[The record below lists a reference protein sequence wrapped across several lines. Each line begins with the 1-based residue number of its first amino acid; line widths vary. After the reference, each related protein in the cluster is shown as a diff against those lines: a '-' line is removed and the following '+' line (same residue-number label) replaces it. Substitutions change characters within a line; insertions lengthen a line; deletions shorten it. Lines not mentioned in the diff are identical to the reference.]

1 MKLKGLMVSA
11 VVAAA
16 VALPG
21 AAVAGGHNWPEKP
34 IKMIIPFGPGGAADT
49 LGRTVGEAMSKALGQ
64 QIVGENVTGAGGTI
78 GVTALANS
86 TADNYTIGV
95 INVSTTVIAPATN
108 SKITYDPLKDFE
120 YVAMLGGA
128 PTVLA
133 VNPGLGIKTL
143 DELLAMAKSAN
154 PPMVYGSPGATT
166 MSNLAPAKFF
176 ADTGTPVEHIPYKG
190 AAEAVIDAVA
200 GHIPMTG
207 TTLSTARAQLD
218 DGNLIALAISSK
230 QRHPAFPNV
239 PTFAEL
245 GFPAVTSL
253 TWFGIGAPA
262 GTDPAVVAKL
272 NAAANAALQMP
283 EVAEKLENL
292 GYVLDV
298 MSPEE
303 FRAYQVSQMEIFGPV
318 AKSVVK

>member
-120 YVAMLGGA
+120 YVAMLGAHRSGRE
-128 PTVLA
+128 
-133 VNPGLGIKTL
+133 PG
-143 DELLAMAKSAN
+143 
-154 PPMVYGSPGATT
+154 PWHQ
-166 MSNLAPAKFF
+166 
-176 ADTGTPVEHIPYKG
+176 DTG
-190 AAEAVIDAVA
+190 
-200 GHIPMTG
+200 
-207 TTLSTARAQLD
+207 
-218 DGNLIALAISSK
+218 
-230 QRHPAFPNV
+230 
-239 PTFAEL
+239 
-245 GFPAVTSL
+245 
-253 TWFGIGAPA
+253 
-262 GTDPAVVAKL
+262 
-272 NAAANAALQMP
+272 
-283 EVAEKLENL
+283 
-292 GYVLDV
+292 
-298 MSPEE
+298 
-303 FRAYQVSQMEIFGPV
+303 
-318 AKSVVK
+318 